1 MSAAPNT
8 ISIVDLRHKI
18 GKFELGPVT
27 FDVPEGSI
35 TALIG
40 PNGAG
45 KTTLLDLLYG
55 MGKMTGGEVTIG
67 GLSQP
72 RDEIRI
78 KQRVGYVTPDLTY
91 ASGGRIGS
99 ALDHISGFY
108 PNWDAAECDR
118 LLAVF
123 GLERKDK
130 VGGLSFGERM
140 KFSLVV
146 ALARETDALLLDE
159 PTTGLDVS
167 ARQHL
172 FAELLRYIQ
181 RPGRAVLISSHQL
194 NDLERLAD
202 RVAVLCT
209 GQVLALGS
217 TNDLVDR
224 YQQWDVAYR
233 GAAPMLPVDCRV
245 LAQYEAR
252 LRIMADLWSP
262 HLAELAALDVIS
274 KVPMTLEE
282 IYLGLTE
289 PAR

>member
-1 MSAAPNT
+1 MSTGPNT
-8 ISIVDLRHKI
+8 ISIAELRHKI
-18 GKFELGPVT
+18 GKFQLGPVS

-55 MGKMTGGEVTIG
+55 MGKMADGAVTIG

-72 RDEIRI
+72 HDEIRI
-78 KQRVGYVTPDLTY
+78 KQRVGYVTPDVTY
-91 ASGGRIGS
+91 ASGGRIGA
-99 ALDHISGFY
+99 ALDYISGFY
-108 PNWDAAECDR
+108 PNWDAAECER

-123 GLERKDK
+123 GLDRKEK
-130 VGGLSFGERM
+130 VGGLSFGGRM
-140 KFSLVV
+140 KLSLVA
-146 ALARETDALLLDE
+146 ALARDTDALLLDE

-194 NDLERLAD
+194 SDLERLAD
-202 RVAVLCT
+202 RVAVLFA
-209 GQVLALGS
+209 GQMLALGS
-217 TNDLVDR
+217 TSDLVDR
-224 YQQWDVAYR
+224 YQQWDIAHD
-233 GAAPMLPVDCRV
+233 GSAPLLPADCRV
-245 LAQYEAR
+245 LVKYDSR
-252 LRIMADLWSP
+252 LRVMADLWSP
-262 HLAELAALDVIS
+262 QLDELAALAVIS

-289 PAR
+289 RAQ